1 MGPHYFNMDKKT
13 GAPPDD
19 YAEMGQNW
27 GFPTYNWERMKQDG
41 FLWWQNRLGWM
52 ANYFQAYRIDHILG
66 FFRIWEMPASATGG
80 LLGKFNPSLPIT
92 RDELRQNDLE
102 HLMDRLIEPYMPS
115 HLIEQ
120 LFGHDWFRV
129 KERYLE
135 EFGGCYKFR
144 QGMASEVVIT
154 ETVEREG
161 SPISYKTKEEFLYAL
176 KILINNV
183 VLLRDD
189 KRPGD
194 HFFPRIE
201 LWKTSSFQELPGDV
215 QHKIRAL
222 YQSYYYGRQDQYWAD
237 TAMEKLPPLMD
248 ASSMMVCGEDLG
260 MIPACVKG
268 VLEGLVIMG
277 LKIQRMPA
285 PGEADGKFGHPD
297 RYPYLS
303 VATPSCHDMSTVAGW
318 WESMDQGAR
327 QEFWNHMLQRD
338 GGAPGQIS
346 TDISDMLFK
355 QHLWSP
361 ACWTIFPIQDVLAL
375 DDKLKAPN
383 PKADQINVP
392 ANPKHYWRW
401 RLNVSLEDLM
411 KREDFSAM
419 IKRLLTDCG
428 RYEGY

>member
-1 MGPHYFNMDKKT
+1 MDKKT

-115 HLIEQ
+115 HFIEQ
-120 LFGHDWFRV
+120 LFGHDWSVCCVCVYMHSFTLVASGCLHVWAARRACVRMRLYVCVDGWEGARSHARAHRHTHTFTRRFRV

-135 EFGGCYKFR
+135 EFGGCYKFK

-194 HFFPRIE
+194 HFYPRIE

-215 QHKIRAL
+215 QHKVTSVSWPCMWS
-222 YQSYYYGRQDQYWAD
+222 QC
-237 TAMEKLPPLMD
+237 
-248 ASSMMVCGEDLG
+248 SSLQWRR
-260 MIPACVKG
+260 ACVH
-268 VLEGLVIMG
+268 
-277 LKIQRMPA
+277 
-285 PGEADGKFGHPD
+285 F
-297 RYPYLS
+297 
-303 VATPSCHDMSTVAGW
+303 
-318 WESMDQGAR
+318 
-327 QEFWNHMLQRD
+327 
-338 GGAPGQIS
+338 
-346 TDISDMLFK
+346 
-355 QHLWSP
+355 
-361 ACWTIFPIQDVLAL
+361 
-375 DDKLKAPN
+375 
-383 PKADQINVP
+383 
-392 ANPKHYWRW
+392 
-401 RLNVSLEDLM
+401 
-411 KREDFSAM
+411 
-419 IKRLLTDCG
+419 
-428 RYEGY
+428 